1 MKHIIVA
8 FYIFTICV
16 FNQSW
21 AITLNPIDDY
31 KKNELIIKMG
41 ELTGAG
47 SKESIHNL
55 VGFVFS
61 EGVLMKEDCSSIIIK
76 QTKNPMISDIQNIYV
91 DAEEIDQSTLIGI
104 VIH

>member
-1 MKHIIVA
+1 MKYFIIA
-8 FYIFTICV
+8 FTILTFCV

-21 AITLNPIDDY
+21 AVNLNPIDNY
-31 KKNELIIKMG
+31 KKNGLIIKMG

-91 DAEEIDQSTLIGI
+91 DAQEIDQSNLIGI